1 MTEKQYV
8 RIVDHLE
15 KEVQIFDTI
24 NEKKIFNIF
33 FNELD
38 SAICLNGALT
48 DVVDLLNELHEENQD
63 LKAFNQDLSE
73 NLSVCANKRLA
84 QGKHLTELTNENE
97 QLKSFIDDLTTKG
110 TGRIDLANGY
120 SYSVSAVLTNWKGDV
135 E

>member
-48 DVVDLLNELHEENQD
+48 DVVDLLNELHEENEQ
-63 LKAFNQDLSE
+63 LKQQLELYQELYPTGKWITELTTEELEKELSE
-73 NLSVCANKRLA
+73 N
-84 QGKHLTELTNENE
+84 EL
-97 QLKSFIDDLTTKG
+97 
-110 TGRIDLANGY
+110 
-120 SYSVSAVLTNWKGDV
+120 
-135 E
+135 

>member
-24 NEKKIFNIF
+24 NEKKIFYIF

-48 DVVDLLNELHEENQD
+48 DVVDLLNELHEENEQ
-63 LKAFNQDLSE
+63 LKQQLELYQELYPTGKWITELTTEELEKELSE
-73 NLSVCANKRLA
+73 N
-84 QGKHLTELTNENE
+84 EL
-97 QLKSFIDDLTTKG
+97 
-110 TGRIDLANGY
+110 
-120 SYSVSAVLTNWKGDV
+120 
-135 E
+135 